1 MIDIDSIAEQPPAA
15 DSHQEPRANSG
26 RPDASDAHLQVVV
39 YSAQAKIRH
48 PLHMISELVHDLGKG
63 RELGWRLFL
72 RNQQGQYRQTLL
84 GYVWA
89 VLPPLMTTLIW
100 VVLQS
105 FRVVNFEAPAGVP
118 YVVYVLTGTI
128 LWQLFLTAL
137 NAPIQSIN
145 SGREMLI
152 KLNFPRESLLIA
164 GLGQVLFNF
173 AMQIGLLAILLVAM
187 RVPMPPT
194 APLFFVGAAMLLSLG
209 LGLGLILA
217 PIGLLYNDVQRA
229 ITTFAPFMMYL
240 TPVLFQ
246 PPTTGKGRLLVWL
259 NPIAPTLN
267 VARDWLLI
275 GSTKLLPG
283 FLAYSAIGLILTL
296 VGLLVLRASMPFLI
310 ERMGS

>member
-1 MIDIDSIAEQPPAA
+1 MLDHIAEQPSAA
-15 DSHQEPRANSG
+15 DSRPESPTEPGGPNTSI
-26 RPDASDAHLQVVV
+26 AHLPVVV

-48 PLHMISELVHDLGKG
+48 PIHLIRELANDFWKG

-72 RNQQGQYRQTLL
+72 RNLQGQYRQTLL

-105 FRVVNFEAPAGVP
+105 FRVVNFKAPEGVP

-128 LWQLFLTAL
+128 LWQAFLNGL
-137 NAPIQSIN
+137 NAPIQAIN

-164 GLGQVLFNF
+164 GICQVLFNF
-173 AMQIGLLAILLVAM
+173 MMQLCLLVVVLLVM
-187 RVPMPPT
+187 RVPLPTT
-194 APLFFVGAAMLLSLG
+194 APLFFVGAAMLIALG

-217 PIGLLYNDVQRA
+217 PVGLLYGDVQKA
-229 ITTFAPFMMYL
+229 IMTFAPFMMYL
-240 TPVLFQ
+240 TPVLYQ
-246 PPTTGKGRLLVWL
+246 PPTTGNARLLVWA

-267 VARDWLLI
+267 AARDWLLI
-275 GSTKLLPG
+275 GPTHFLPG
-283 FLAYSAIGLILTL
+283 FIAFSILGLILTL
-296 VGLLVLRASMPFLI
+296 VGLLVLRAAMPFLI